1 MLCLMRASKNTAGIH
16 DVICDALSYPAAGN
30 APSLTDMPGAFDQPP
45 AEKRIRTSSD
55 VSFG

>member
-1 MLCLMRASKNTAGIH
+1 MRASKNTAGIH